1 MKLLERWATRTL
13 KHKGYDVV
21 RGNAQRPEPRPKPKP
36 EFPEDAFEA
45 QRAMLKVLG
54 RGESPTILDVGA
66 NRGQTATRYRSVFPN
81 ADIVCFE
88 PFPES
93 MEILQ
98 QTHADDHKV
107 RTVPLAVG
115 RESGTATFHVNQTSG
130 TNSLF
135 PRPSSSRRYY
145 ETKSAPVTTIEV
157 RVTTLDSFLSE
168 QNLTSIDILK
178 FDIQG
183 GELNALRGAQSTLE
197 SGGFALIYTEAFF
210 VPHYEGAPLFHEI
223 SSFLNDFGYTL
234 FDLYDLKKARNGQLR
249 FCDALFVSSQ
259 VRRDVID
266 RFTEE
271 R

>member
-21 RGNAQRPEPRPKPKP
+21 RGSAQRPEPRAKPTS
-36 EFPEDAFEA
+36 EFPDDAFEA
-45 QRAMLKVLG
+45 QREMLNVLG
-54 RGESPTILDVGA
+54 RAESPTILDVGA
-66 NRGQTATRYRSVFPN
+66 NLGQTASHYRSVFPE

-93 MEILQ
+93 MQVLQ
-98 QTHADDHKV
+98 QTHAGDHKV
-107 RTVPLAVG
+107 HPVPMAVG
-115 RESGTATFHVNQTSG
+115 RESGTATFHVNQMSG

-145 ETKSAPVTTIEV
+145 EAKSAPVTTIEV
-157 RVTTLDSFLSE
+157 RVTTLDTFLRE
-168 QNLTSIDILK
+168 QNLSSVDILK

-210 VPHYEGAPLFHEI
+210 VPHYEGAPVFHEI
-223 SSFLNDFGYTL
+223 SSFLNEFGYTL

-249 FCDALFVSSQ
+249 FCDALFVSAQ

-266 RFTEE
+266 RFAEE